1 MKNGWSTE
9 QRCIN
14 PLYAFGVFR
23 VDLLYKVCLPSP
35 SIHSATL
42 VHCLNHSFFFSVS
55 QLSPPLF
62 IRSLPSISQSSHIL
76 VLPLPSN
83 QHTKLPLSSS
93 FLYFLALFLYMNFVR
108 DANKGHLFTARHSP
122 TLPSIQRAHK
132 SASQHATGT
141 KLECPAFMCPSCP
154 LQDPTVSSANTHAD
168 MNAHTKRMI
177 LVNLYKYNFRTTA

>member
-1 MKNGWSTE
+1 MPLESSGLIYST
-9 QRCIN
+9 
-14 PLYAFGVFR
+14 
-23 VDLLYKVCLPSP
+23 KSVCLPPP
-35 SIHSATL
+35 SILPLWFTVSITHSSSQF
-42 VHCLNHSFFFSVS
+42 HSSVPHS
-55 QLSPPLF
+55 SSDLSPL
-62 IRSLPSISQSSHIL
+62 SLSQSHIL

-168 MNAHTKRMI
+168 MNAHTLNYTRRHDQAYDSGQS
-177 LVNLYKYNFRTTA
+177 L